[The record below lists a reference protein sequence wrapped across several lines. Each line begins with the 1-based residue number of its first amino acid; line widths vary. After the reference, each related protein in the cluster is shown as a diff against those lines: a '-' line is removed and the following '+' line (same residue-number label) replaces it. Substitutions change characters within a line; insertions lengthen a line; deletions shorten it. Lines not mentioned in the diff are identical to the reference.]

1 MACRN
6 LCERLDSKIIV
17 GERRYGLGK
26 KYCQRCE
33 VHFLH
38 DGSFCPCC
46 GMRLRLS
53 PTNRK
58 DKQKLRQNQ
67 RLNVLEVNRIRT

>member
-17 GERRYGLGK
+17 GESRYGLGK
-26 KYCQRCE
+26 KYCRRCE

-38 DGSFCPCC
+38 GGWFCPCC
-46 GMRLRLS
+46 GIRLRLS
-53 PTNRK
+53 STNRK
-58 DKQKLRQNQ
+58 DKERLRQNQ
-67 RLNVLEVNRIRT
+67 RHNVLNVSRIRT